1 MPNEFKVKN
10 GLIVD
15 QGGAF
20 ITGSSS
26 ISGSLS
32 VTGSFTASLQ
42 SGYAWI
48 GDGSGISRAVATSSF
63 ITIIPSGSI
72 SGSSQII
79 GILSSLNSY
88 TASNDTTNTT
98 QNSRL
103 TNLET
108 TSASLLIETN
118 NLELF
123 TASAALRLTN
133 IETKSASVDISITNL
148 NASSASQQ
156 ISINALS
163 AGTASVNS
171 FTASAAL
178 RLNNLESKSASVDIS
193 ITNLN
198 LSSASQQ
205 ISINSINGKTGSF
218 ATTGSNTF
226 IGNQIVSGSLILSGS
241 SSTAPLS
248 INADT
253 ILITGSFII
262 TGSVVVTG
270 NQRITGSLFVSGSII
285 QTGSLTVTSITGAIA
300 ATNGVVSGSSQIIGI
315 LSSLNTYTGSNDTT
329 NTTQNNRLTN
339 LETKSSSVDISI
351 TNLNA
356 SSASQQIS
364 INSLNTLTASI
375 SPRLTNLETTSA
387 SVNISITNLNTYSA
401 SVSNSIQQLSTFTSS
416 AALRLTN
423 LETTSASVNGH
434 IVDINSKTG
443 SYARTN
449 VSNIFSADQTIT
461 GSLYISANL
470 IVQGSSSI
478 NVISQSVLN
487 IGTNLITVNV
497 QSPSSRFGGLAVI
510 DSGSSPQRSGSW
522 LFDSVNDN
530 WIFIHQNAANV
541 TSSVALM
548 GAPTYNNIGNETYPT
563 LNRLVKGLGYEHIG
577 DSSITDTGT
586 IVSINSNTQIT
597 GSLYMSGSSA
607 ITASMI
613 GNPFGDV
620 VIEAKS
626 ASLDTGSV
634 EIHGGLKWKRTPSAI
649 PTEIGDLVT
658 FGGTMGL
665 IEGGNIT
672 TSSVGGL
679 VVQVSPIVGYT
690 MDTFAYSSHNIQ
702 KFNTLGSSDASR
714 QLTLPQTSSVYVY
727 YNSSATLT
735 YNVTA
740 PSTRNNII
748 LGKVTTDA
756 SNIIYIDASQINA
769 HHYSNYIDR
778 LLREALGPIFSTGG
792 ITTQGTISG
801 SLDVTAATY
810 FFSQNRITTNAGT
823 NISMDTFYRSSTAG
837 QYVRTTGVNRVPSGS
852 YDSGSGTLTNI
863 PSGKY
868 AKHSLYLLG
877 DNSLQSTATEAYM
890 LVYGQSIY
898 DTIGDA
904 QAGSLPTPPSFFND
918 SIAIIAS
925 IVVTPDS
932 ASIPTIID
940 ERPRLGF
947 ISPSKTGVLTA
958 HGDLTGLTND
968 DHPQY
973 LLTDGSRTLTGN
985 MNLGGNAISNVSS
998 ISATG
1003 ITGSIRATNGIISG
1017 SSQISIAG
1025 TSDYTSL
1032 FTGIASATA
1041 SLNAFSASQN
1051 TKDSTLA
1058 TYTGSVDTK
1067 FTAVGASTASLNLF
1081 TASAA
1086 IRLTN
1091 LETTSAS
1098 LLIETQNLELF
1109 TASAALRL
1117 TNLESK
1123 SASVDISI
1131 TNLNAS
1137 SASQQISINA
1147 LNAGTASVN
1156 SFTASLS
1163 VSKISTG
1170 SVTASV
1176 DINNTAFSLVSSSNT
1191 LISINPAGNIGIGTS
1206 PNASY
1211 KIDANGNARFNDI
1224 TIGQTGGNR
1233 FINWTLNDL
1242 TFNIGSGTPT
1252 TVAILAAGGV
1262 TIPGTLTLG
1271 AAGTT
1276 ISDGSDITGYSR
1288 KLTFAAGVNHV
1299 GTSVLISQA
1308 DFAYGGGSTQPGNI
1322 WIYSG
1327 KNTTNN
1333 SFGNIVLQHDN
1344 TEKRGNL
1351 LIGGT
1356 TDNASAIVNIQSTT
1370 QGFLIP
1376 RMTASQRI
1384 AISNPAQGLLVY
1396 DTGSATEGLWYYS
1409 SGSTTGWQEVLTNT
1423 GSQFVSG
1430 SITATSFTGSLF
1442 GTASFASTASF
1453 VNRLNQ
1459 NVTITG
1465 SLTVGTSSLGSS
1477 ENTLV
1482 LGPPPAGGTGEGGQ
1496 ILLQASGGLYT
1507 SASMLDI
1514 FQNRF
1519 RVLRGTNA
1527 SSDTEFLN
1535 INLSTGQ
1542 LGLER
1547 YTGSGAFPGT
1557 AAGYLAIDTAGKVI
1571 TVTPS
1576 STDLSQLN
1584 TFTASAN
1591 SRLTNLE
1598 TTSASLLIETQNLE
1612 LFTASAGVR
1621 LNNLESKSAS
1631 VDISITNLNA
1641 SSASQQISIDSINSK
1656 TGSFATTGSNTFI
1669 GNQTITGSLFI
1680 TGSTIQTGSFTINN
1694 NAGTTA
1700 SFSGDPFTFSRIGN
1714 TLSFFAAAGGVGND
1728 SVLYSSTALRLG
1740 GGSNAAQLVLDSS
1753 GNRVG
1758 INKASPSAALD
1769 VNGGVIITGSLTGS
1783 GDIRVSGHTLGRGA
1797 GFRVEN
1803 TVLGFEALGRNTT
1816 ATRNTAVGWYAIS
1829 ASTTNGSNTAVGA
1842 VSQRFNTGGTN
1853 NSSLGEGSLFGL
1865 TTGDFNTAMGYN
1877 SLAGLTDG
1885 NHNVAIGPYA
1895 GTTLPDEVTDNT
1907 TSDFSIFIG
1916 YASYPSQSNGQNE
1929 IVIGSQTSGNGS
1941 NTVTLGNTSITRTI
1955 LRGAVSASGGITASL
1970 QSGYALVGGP
1980 NNTSIAVATSS
1991 FAGSGGGLATKA
2003 GSVAN
2008 SSFTGNPRKATVTF
2022 STAFANTNYA
2032 ISVTG
2037 EDARSWTIETKLAGS
2052 FIINTNSNAA
2062 LAGTTYWQAIAY
2074 GETT

>member
-15 QGGAF
+15 QGGVF

-63 ITIIPSGSI
+63 ITILPAGLV
-72 SGSSQII
+72 SGSSQVI

-108 TSASLLIETN
+108 TSASLLIETQ

-123 TASAALRLTN
+123 SASA
-133 IETKSASVDISITNL
+133 
-148 NASSASQQ
+148 
-156 ISINALS
+156 LS
-163 AGTASVNS
+163 
-171 FTASAAL
+171 
-178 RLNNLESKSASVDIS
+178 RLN
-193 ITNLN
+193 
-198 LSSASQQ
+198 
-205 ISINSINGKTGSF
+205 
-218 ATTGSNTF
+218 
-226 IGNQIVSGSLILSGS
+226 
-241 SSTAPLS
+241 
-248 INADT
+248 
-253 ILITGSFII
+253 
-262 TGSVVVTG
+262 
-270 NQRITGSLFVSGSII
+270 
-285 QTGSLTVTSITGAIA
+285 
-300 ATNGVVSGSSQIIGI
+300 
-315 LSSLNTYTGSNDTT
+315 
-329 NTTQNNRLTN
+329 N

-364 INSLNTLTASI
+364 INLLSAGTSSVNSFTASTAISLTNLNTTTASLLI
-375 SPRLTNLETTSA
+375 ETNNLELFTASAGVRLTNLESKSA
-387 SVNISITNLNTYSA
+387 SVDISI
-401 SVSNSIQQLSTFTSS
+401 NS
-416 AALRLTN
+416 
-423 LETTSASVNGH
+423 
-434 IVDINSKTG
+434 INSKTG
-443 SYARTN
+443 SFATTG
-449 VSNIFSADQTIT
+449 SNIFKADQTIT

-478 NVISQSVLN
+478 NIISQSTLN

-497 QSPSSRFGGLAVI
+497 QSPSSRFGGFAVI
-510 DSGSSPQRSGSW
+510 DSGSSPQVSGSL
-522 LFDSVNDN
+522 LFDATENE
-530 WIFIHQNAANV
+530 WIFVHQNQSGV
-541 TSSVALM
+541 TSSLLIM
-548 GAPTYNNIGNETYPT
+548 GPETYNDVGNEIHLTN
-563 LNRLVKGLGYEHIG
+563 NRLVKSTTDEHIG
-577 DSSITDTGT
+577 DSNITDTGT

-597 GSLYMSGSSA
+597 GSLYMSGSSH
-607 ITASMI
+607 ITASMV

-620 VIEAKS
+620 IIEAKS

-634 EIHGGLKWKRTPSAI
+634 EIHGGLKWKRIPSAI

-665 IEGGNIT
+665 IEGGNLT

-690 MDTFAYSSHNIQ
+690 MDTFAYNSHNIQ
-702 KFNTLGSSDASR
+702 KFNTLNSSDASR

-735 YNVTA
+735 YNATA

-801 SLDVTAATY
+801 SLNVTAATY

-837 QYVRTTGVNRVPSGS
+837 QYVRTTGVSRVNSGS

-947 ISPSKTGVLTA
+947 VSPSKTGVLTA

-985 MNLGGNAISNVSS
+985 MNLGGNAISNISS

-1025 TSDYTSL
+1025 ASDYTSL
-1032 FTGIASATA
+1032 FTAIASATS

-1051 TKDSTLA
+1051 TKDATLA
-1058 TYTGSVDTK
+1058 TYTGSIDTK

-1098 LLIETQNLELF
+1098 LLIETNNLELF
-1109 TASAALRL
+1109 TASAAIRL

-1131 TNLNAS
+1131 TNLNVS
-1137 SASQQISINA
+1137 SASQQISINSINEKTGSFA
-1147 LNAGTASVN
+1147 TTGSNTFIGNQSITGFVNVSGAITASSLIVSGGMTAQMPSYNSTGFQILNADGVQDWSFYNNGNSPTTGRPFILVSRWSSGTPIQISNSNQNNSGINNAILIGGGVSNGNVLANNSIRIGKNSNTTIGVGSIVIGTGNASGAYSISISTEQYGIPVGNVVNDSSFLIGSGHESGTTANSQGILNATNVFIGRPARTASFTGNTGQGIATSINGMGGYAIADATGGDLTINGGVGLGAGTSGDLIFGTATPTTTGTTIQTLTNRVW
-1156 SFTASLS
+1156 
-1163 VSKISTG
+1163 VKGSTG
-1170 SVTASV
+1170 NV
-1176 DINNTAFSLVSSSNT
+1176 
-1191 LISINPAGNIGIGTS
+1191 GIGAS
-1206 PNASY
+1206 PDAAY
-1211 KIDANGNARFNDI
+1211 KLDVSGTIRSTGNATFAGDI

-1242 TFNIGSGTPT
+1242 TFNVGSGTPT

-1262 TIPGTLTLG
+1262 SIPGTLTLG

-1276 ISDGSDITGYSR
+1276 ISDGTDITGYSR

-1299 GTSVLISQA
+1299 GTSVLISQS
-1308 DFAYGGGSTQPGNI
+1308 DFAYGGQTTQPGNI

-1356 TDNASAIVNIQSTT
+1356 TDNVSAIVNIQSTT
-1370 QGFLIP
+1370 QGFLVP
-1376 RMTASQRI
+1376 RMTAAQRI

-1442 GTASFASTASF
+1442 GTASFASNA
-1453 VNRLNQ
+1453 
-1459 NVTITG
+1459 
-1465 SLTVGTSSLGSS
+1465 
-1477 ENTLV
+1477 V
-1482 LGPPPAGGTGEGGQ
+1482 L
-1496 ILLQASGGLYT
+1496 LSG
-1507 SASMLDI
+1507 
-1514 FQNRF
+1514 
-1519 RVLRGTNA
+1519 
-1527 SSDTEFLN
+1527 
-1535 INLSTGQ
+1535 
-1542 LGLER
+1542 
-1547 YTGSGAFPGT
+1547 
-1557 AAGYLAIDTAGKVI
+1557 
-1571 TVTPS
+1571 
-1576 STDLSQLN
+1576 
-1584 TFTASAN
+1584 TASA
-1591 SRLTNLE
+1591 
-1598 TTSASLLIETQNLE
+1598 
-1612 LFTASAGVR
+1612 V
-1621 LNNLESKSAS
+1621 
-1631 VDISITNLNA
+1631 
-1641 SSASQQISIDSINSK
+1641 
-1656 TGSFATTGSNTFI
+1656 FATTGSNTFI
-1669 GNQTITGSLFI
+1669 GNQTITGSLNI
-1680 TGSTIQTGSFTINN
+1680 TASSINLTRNANAQTQLNITNTTAGTVSTTEINLIGSTSTGQLQKRSGGTNTYKILSPSDFTLYNSV
-1694 NAGTTA
+1694 AGDIAIFNDLAT
-1700 SFSGDPFTFSRIGN
+1700 GN
-1714 TLSFFAAAGGVGND
+1714 IKFAAGG
-1728 SVLYSSTALRLG
+1728 SSSPQLYLSTAGRLGIGTVVPTTPLHAVGQLRLE
-1740 GGSNAAQLVLDSS
+1740 SY
-1753 GNRVG
+1753 
-1758 INKASPSAALD
+1758 
-1769 VNGGVIITGSLTGS
+1769 T
-1783 GDIRVSGHTLGRGA
+1783 
-1797 GFRVEN
+1797 
-1803 TVLGFEALGRNTT
+1803 NTT
-1816 ATRNTAVGWYAIS
+1816 SFAGTAVGVLAFD
-1829 ASTTNGSNTAVGA
+1829 ATGSI
-1842 VSQRFNTGGTN
+1842 
-1853 NSSLGEGSLFGL
+1853 L
-1865 TTGDFNTAMGYN
+1865 T
-1877 SLAGLTDG
+1877 
-1885 NHNVAIGPYA
+1885 
-1895 GTTLPDEVTDNT
+1895 
-1907 TSDFSIFIG
+1907 
-1916 YASYPSQSNGQNE
+1916 
-1929 IVIGSQTSGNGS
+1929 
-1941 NTVTLGNTSITRTI
+1941 
-1955 LRGAVSASGGITASL
+1955 
-1970 QSGYALVGGP
+1970 
-1980 NNTSIAVATSS
+1980 IATP
-1991 FAGSGGGLATKA
+1991 GGGALATKA

-2008 SSFTGNPRKATVTF
+2008 SSFTGNPRKTTVTF
-2022 STAFANTNYA
+2022 SAAFANTNYA
-2032 ISVTG
+2032 ITVTG

-2062 LAGTTYWQAIAY
+2062 LTGTTYWQAIAY